1 MLEIVTIGEDI
12 LREKAKPVTSFGSEL
27 KLLVDAM
34 FESMDEDDGIGLA
47 APQIAV
53 GKRIFVTHP
62 KDDEPRVFINPEIVE
77 TSQEVVAYEE
87 GCLSVPGV
95 YSEVVRPSGITIQA
109 QDLQGKA
116 FVLKAA
122 GMLARVIQHEYDH
135 LNGVLF
141 VDRVPEDRRERLLKA
156 YEKKHR
162 PRKRR
167 V

>member
-34 FESMDEDDGIGLA
+34 FESMDDDDGIGLA

-116 FVLKAA
+116 FVLKAS

-141 VDRVPEDRRERLLKA
+141 VDRIPEDRRERLLKA

>member
-34 FESMDEDDGIGLA
+34 FESMDDDDGIGLA

-116 FVLKAA
+116 FVLKAS

-141 VDRVPEDRRERLLKA
+141 VDRIPEDRRERLLKA
-156 YEKKHR
+156 YEKKQR